1 MPERR
6 YDVVCQ
12 EGCEIEADTTDDGL
26 FSKAQA
32 HRRAG
37 HHEGALDHSCEVEV
51 AEETL
56 QWRCPVCQKL
66 CNGERERDRHAGK
79 EPGVKPSS
87 FVRV

>member
-1 MPERR
+1 MSKRR
-6 YDVVCQ
+6 YDVVCL

-51 AEETL
+51 AEETP
-56 QWRCPVCQKL
+56 QYQCPVCQTVVT
-66 CNGERERDRHAGK
+66 GERAKEDHAK
-79 EPGVKPSS
+79 TEPGMAASS
-87 FVRV
+87 MRRV